1 MEMVG
6 EVRLDAARHVVW
18 DALNDQSVL
27 KVSIPGCDELSKES
41 DTEFKATV
49 TSKVGPIKARF
60 AGKVTLSNI
69 NAPVSYSLTGEG
81 QGGLAGFAKANIDVV
96 LDALDDKTTQLRY
109 TVVANVGGKLAQL
122 GARLIDSTARRMADD
137 FFERFAEAVRDLLS
151 ARASATPALT
161 PEMLFAKATC
171 AEAAEAAEVEGPAAP
186 IPVVT
191 TDAPEVRATA
201 DRPAPSGGVPPE
213 LMDVWVNDQIKF
225 WISDGIAV
233 VMLNRPKSR
242 NAMTYGMWRAIPSI
256 FGALQ
261 RDPEV
266 RAIILTG
273 AGDDFCAGADISEF
287 SSVRASAHQ
296 GRDYEI
302 AVDACCDAI
311 ANVSKPTI
319 AVVKGYCLGGGAHLA
334 MSCDFRY
341 ADETAKFGIPAARLS
356 IIYGVS
362 GTKKLLSL
370 VGLSQAKRIL
380 YGAKQFSASHALEI
394 GFIDFLTGNPSG
406 LKKKSVLDLLFGSD
420 KSATG
425 NGDPMVEGRAFARS
439 LADGAPLTIA
449 GAKFIL
455 NGLAMGNGELD
466 PHEAEVRIAAAVA
479 SDDYKEGRTAF
490 AEKRK
495 PTFRGR

>member
-1 MEMVG
+1 MEIAG

-18 DALNDQSVL
+18 EALNDPSVL

-41 DTEFKATV
+41 DTEFSATV

-60 AGKVTLSNI
+60 AGKVMLSNI

-81 QGGLAGFAKANIDVV
+81 QGGLAGFAKANIDVM
-96 LDALDDKTTQLRY
+96 LDALDEKTTQLRY
-109 TVVANVGGKLAQL
+109 TVAANVGGKLAQL
-122 GARLIDSTARRMADD
+122 GTRLIDSTARKMADD
-137 FFERFAEAVRDLLS
+137 FFERFAGAVRESLS
-151 ARASATPALT
+151 ATTSAAPTLTPA
-161 PEMLFAKATC
+161 MLFAD
-171 AEAAEAAEVEGPAAP
+171 
-186 IPVVT
+186 VT
-191 TDAPEVRATA
+191 PDNAVRQEVRAPSPAVTA
-201 DRPAPSGGVPPE
+201 NALEVQADSARLVPPAGVPSE
-213 LMDVWVNDQIKF
+213 LVDVWANEQIKL
-225 WISDGIAV
+225 WISDSIAV
-233 VMLNRPKSR
+233 VTLNRPKSR
-242 NAMTYGMWRAIPSI
+242 NAMTYAMWRAIPPI

-261 RDPEV
+261 RNPEV

-296 GRDYEI
+296 GREYEI

-341 ADETAKFGIPAARLS
+341 ADETAKFGIPAAGLS

-370 VGLSQAKRIL
+370 VGLSQAKKIL
-380 YGAKQFSASHALEI
+380 YGAKQFSASHALDI
-394 GFIDFLTGNPSG
+394 GFIDFLSGSAVRQKKESILHFLSG
-406 LKKKSVLDLLFGSD
+406 LYTSGFG
-420 KSATG
+420 
-425 NGDPMVEGRAFARS
+425 NEDPMVEARALARS
-439 LADGAPLTIA
+439 FTEGAPLTIA
-449 GAKFIL
+449 GAKYIL
-455 NGLAMGNGELD
+455 NGLAMGNGELS
-466 PHEAEVRIAAAVA
+466 PEEAEVLIAAAVA

-490 AEKRK
+490 IEKRK
-495 PTFRGR
+495 PMFRGC